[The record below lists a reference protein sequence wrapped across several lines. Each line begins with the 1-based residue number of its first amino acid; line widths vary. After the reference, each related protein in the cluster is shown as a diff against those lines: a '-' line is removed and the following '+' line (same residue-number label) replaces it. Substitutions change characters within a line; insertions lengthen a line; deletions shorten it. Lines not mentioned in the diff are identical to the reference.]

1 VSLSAAL
8 RGVRRVAAPWRK
20 LALALVALLVCE
32 VGARVALPG
41 VDPRAL
47 AAYLRPGAG
56 GLLALYDWV
65 VAGGVS
71 RGAVLALGVMPWLS
85 ATLLVRLARSLAP
98 SLGAGRATL
107 TRWTRA
113 LTVGLAL
120 VQSYGFAHFAQS
132 VPGAVA
138 EPGAGFVVRTM
149 LVLTLGAVLVMLLG
163 ERVTARDDDA
173 ADDAEERGALGDGG
187 ERLLQPGQYPG
198 ADGRRA
204 DAGVRVGRG

>member
-1 VSLSAAL
+1 MA
-8 RGVRRVAAPWRK
+8 VRIPAPWRK
-20 LALALVALLVCE
+20 LPLALLALLVCE

-41 VDPRAL
+41 VDARAL
-47 AAYLRPGAG
+47 GEYFRTAPGS
-56 GLLALYDWV
+56 LLALYDWI
-65 VAGGVS
+65 GGGGLS

-85 ATLLVRLARSLAP
+85 ATLLVRLARSLVP

-107 TRWTRA
+107 TRWSRA

-163 ERVTARDDDA
+163 ERVTARDDDDA
-173 ADDAEERGALGDGG
+173 ADDAAERGALGDGG
-187 ERLLQPGQYPG
+187 ERLLRSGQYPG
-198 ADGRRA
+198 ADGRRER
-204 DAGVRVGRG
+204 AGVGVGRG